1 MKEALKK
8 DISQSSRVEDKP
20 TAVNFQQLRAYY
32 RVNFNAP
39 VEWQLLDDLGQELDT
54 HKGSVT
60 DISGG
65 GLAFKANC
73 AAAPGDKVHILL
85 RGLPIIEKLDTYA
98 TVVRVTPLEFED
110 ENEPPTW
117 QVACELEIPSNRLRD
132 RLISGIFEQQRRNI
146 YQTRQDEEEAAMEQK
161 RADALAAALG
171 QV

>member
-1 MKEALKK
+1 MKETLKN
-8 DISQSSRVEDKP
+8 DASQSRRVEDKP
-20 TAVNFQQLRAYY
+20 AADSFNQSREYY
-32 RVNFNAP
+32 RVNLNAP
-39 VEWQLLDDLGQELDT
+39 LEWQLLDDLGQELDT

-98 TVVRVTPLEFED
+98 TVVRVTPMEFED
-110 ENEPPTW
+110 EDAPPAW
-117 QVACELEIPSNRLRD
+117 QVACELEIPHNRRRD
-132 RLISGIFEQQRRNI
+132 RMISGIFEQQRRNI

-171 QV
+171 QI

>member
-1 MKEALKK
+1 M
-8 DISQSSRVEDKP
+8 
-20 TAVNFQQLRAYY
+20 
-32 RVNFNAP
+32 
-39 VEWQLLDDLGQELDT
+39 
-54 HKGSVT
+54 
-60 DISGG
+60 
-65 GLAFKANC
+65 
-73 AAAPGDKVHILL
+73 HILL

-110 ENEPPTW
+110 EDAPPAW
-117 QVACELEIPSNRLRD
+117 QVACELEIPNNRTRD